1 MHNTVNIKQTD
12 TGVILTI
19 FVKPNSPKF
28 KIERTNDYDIIV
40 YATKEPQNGKVNRE
54 ILKEFTKLFHT
65 QTELISGLTSKEKK
79 LYLKDIDKNTI
90 DKLLKIDKKV
100 IQQT

>member
-1 MHNTVNIKQTD
+1 VHNIVSIKQTD

-28 KIERTNDYDIIV
+28 KIQRTNQEIIV
-40 YATKEPQNGKVNRE
+40 HATEEPQNGKVNRE

-65 QTELISGLTSKEKK
+65 QTELISGLTAKEKK
-79 LYLKDIDKNTI
+79 LYLKGIDKNTLDRI
-90 DKLLKIDKKV
+90 LK
-100 IQQT
+100 TN

>member
-1 MHNTVNIKQTD
+1 VHNTVSIKQTD

-28 KIERTNDYDIIV
+28 KIQQTPNQEIIV
-40 YATKEPQNGKVNRE
+40 NATEEPQNGKVNRE

-65 QTELISGLTSKEKK
+65 QIELVSGLTSKEKK
-79 LYLKDIDKNTI
+79 LYLKGIDKDTL
-90 DKLLKIDKKV
+90 DKILK
-100 IQQT
+100 TN